1 MQHPSR
7 SVVVGAGTM
16 GMTLARLMAS
26 RGMPVTLL
34 DIDKDRL
41 AYCRQLLATDENT
54 ADCVDFASDW
64 QSTGEVGAVIES
76 VTENLDL
83 KRRVLLEAERHVS
96 AEALIMTNT
105 SGLSIDAL
113 GESLT
118 HRGRFVGA
126 HFFNPA
132 DVIPAVEVIPGRWTS
147 AASVEQACQLL
158 KQLGKRPAVL
168 NQSVPGFVANRIQ
181 HALMRECLALLEQG
195 VVGPEALDDIV
206 RYSIGVRLAINGPLR
221 QRDLNGLDT
230 HLNIARYLYADLA
243 DSHTPSPILES
254 YVAQGRLGRKSG
266 RGFFEWPQEVA
277 EAQPQQERE
286 LLVRLL
292 ALLEEDSQG

>member
-1 MQHPSR
+1 KEFCMQHQPR

-26 RGMPVTLL
+26 RDMPVTLL

-96 AEALIMTNT
+96 DEALIMTNT

-113 GESLT
+113 
-118 HRGRFVGA
+118 
-126 HFFNPA
+126 
-132 DVIPAVEVIPGRWTS
+132 
-147 AASVEQACQLL
+147 
-158 KQLGKRPAVL
+158 
-168 NQSVPGFVANRIQ
+168 
-181 HALMRECLALLEQG
+181 
-195 VVGPEALDDIV
+195 
-206 RYSIGVRLAINGPLR
+206 
-221 QRDLNGLDT
+221 
-230 HLNIARYLYADLA
+230 
-243 DSHTPSPILES
+243 
-254 YVAQGRLGRKSG
+254 
-266 RGFFEWPQEVA
+266 
-277 EAQPQQERE
+277 
-286 LLVRLL
+286 
-292 ALLEEDSQG
+292 